1 MSNNN
6 FVSYEYKEI
15 TVKRASVE
23 MYVDC
28 LDNFGWT
35 LVDDGYLSLQ
45 DILAPLHAAAGTSG
59 TLDMVELKFK
69 RHRKIENKQEL
80 NKLEHRCEEALAAI
94 GKIERKSHAYTM
106 GTSLG
111 VGIVGTAILAF
122 AVYGFIASNVV
133 LGVILSILG
142 VAAWGIGFLA
152 YRKMSNKEKTQNEP
166 LIQQQM
172 DTAYDVCE
180 QAHALLA

>member
-1 MSNNN
+1 MSNQN
-6 FVSYEYKEI
+6 FVAYEYKEI

-35 LVDDGYLSLQ
+35 LIDDGFLSIQ
-45 DILAPLHAAAGTSG
+45 DILAPLHAAAGTTG
-59 TLDMVELKFK
+59 TMDMVDLKFK
-69 RHRKIENKQEL
+69 RHRRIENKQEL

-94 GKIERKSHAYTM
+94 GKIERKNRAYTM

-122 AVYGFIASNVV
+122 AVYGFITSNVL
-133 LGVILSILG
+133 LGVILSVLG
-142 VAAWGIGFLA
+142 VAGWGVGYLA
-152 YRKMSNKEKTQNEP
+152 YRKMSNKETTQSEP
-166 LIQQQM
+166 FIQQQL
-172 DTAYDVCE
+172 DTAYDACE

>member
-6 FVSYEYKEI
+6 FVAYEYKEI

-45 DILAPLHAAAGTSG
+45 DIIAPLHAAVGTSG
-59 TLDMVELKFK
+59 TLDMVDLKFK
-69 RHRKIENKQEL
+69 RHRRIQNKQEL
-80 NKLEHRCEEALAAI
+80 NTLEHRCEEALASI
-94 GKIERKSHAYTM
+94 GKIERKNRAYTM
-106 GTSLG
+106 ETSLG

-122 AVYGFIASNVV
+122 AVYSFIASNVV

-142 VAAWGIGFLA
+142 VAGWGVGYLA
-152 YRKMSNKEKTQNEP
+152 YQKMSNKKTIQSEP
-166 LIQQQM
+166 LIQEQL
-172 DTAYDVCE
+172 DTAYDACE